1 MGSFTN
7 IYCEACGQLGD
18 ILSADGWN
26 TCMVHY
32 VLAKPS
38 RKRFDRVTGEAIP
51 LPAGAP
57 PDEPLQQLPNGARAA
72 VYLTSADV
80 SAVAGQGHWGLAAS
94 GGSRRWMAE
103 YFPGWHWKNITD
115 AIRRVDA
122 FRKPGMHGGYLDR
135 AYAGVLLSSTAVATL
150 DDGSLEH
157 PLKTARLVAGEKRPP
172 ARPST
177 PVAADDGRNSRS
189 SATNPGSYASRF
201 CEVCGVRS
209 GGVHRGW
216 TVCNAHVGIE
226 LPDAPLFDGRTG
238 ARLRGEP

>member
-1 MGSFTN
+1 M
-7 IYCEACGQLGD
+7 
-18 ILSADGWN
+18 
-26 TCMVHY
+26 
-32 VLAKPS
+32 
-38 RKRFDRVTGEAIP
+38 
-51 LPAGAP
+51 
-57 PDEPLQQLPNGARAA
+57 
-72 VYLTSADV
+72 YLTSADV

-122 FRKPGMHGGYLDR
+122 FRTPGMHGGDLDR

-157 PLKTARLVAGEKRPP
+157 PLKTARLAAGEKRPP

-177 PVAADDGRNSRS
+177 PVAADDGRNGRS